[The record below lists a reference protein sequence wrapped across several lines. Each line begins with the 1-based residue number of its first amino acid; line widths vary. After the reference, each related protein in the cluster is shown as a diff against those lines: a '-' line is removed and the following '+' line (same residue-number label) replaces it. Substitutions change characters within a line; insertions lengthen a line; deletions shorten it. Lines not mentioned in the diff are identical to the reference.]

1 MRNRGR
7 NTISYK
13 MKIKWYNFSPTKTA
27 HDISQI
33 VTGFIVATTLFAFVF
48 IFLPNILF

>member
-13 MKIKWYNFSPTKTA
+13 MKMKWYNFSPIETI
-27 HDISQI
+27 HNISQI
-33 VTGFIVATTLFAFVF
+33 ITGLIIASVLFTFVF
-48 IFLPNILF
+48 ILLPNILF

>member
-13 MKIKWYNFSPTKTA
+13 MKMKWYNFSPIETV
-27 HDISQI
+27 HNISQI
-33 VTGFIVATTLFAFVF
+33 VAGFVVASVLFIFVF
-48 IFLPNILF
+48 ILLPNILF